1 MESILVALISAGI
14 PALATIVTYFLQNK
28 TNRRHQAKQ
37 SILQEITEDKVGWYC
52 DRKFPE
58 NQQRIQ
64 DEYDEYHKN
73 GGNGTITRK
82 VNEYFLLGL
91 PVLRKN
97 CRRLEVIIERMAV
110 MENNS
115 ATNLSLEQDAREM
128 GDLSDMGKGDE

>member
-64 DEYDEYHKN
+64 DEYEEYHKN

-82 VNEYFLLGL
+82 VNEYFAWVAGIEKELSQTRSNN
-91 PVLRKN
+91 RKDGGYG
-97 CRRLEVIIERMAV
+97 E
-110 MENNS
+110 
-115 ATNLSLEQDAREM
+115 
-128 GDLSDMGKGDE
+128 